1 MVVTLDNDNGC
12 EVELP
17 MKRCFLH
24 NDIDQSLKE
33 NYDTMISVV
42 SLTCG
47 DVLFQGICNY
57 LQIVEDAEFLK

>member
-12 EVELP
+12 EVEQP
-17 MKRCFLH
+17 TKRCCLYS
-24 NDIDQSLKE
+24 DIDQSLKE
-33 NYDTMISVV
+33 NYDTVISVV

-47 DVLFQGICNY
+47 DALFQGICNY